1 MFKYMLQNEE
11 DQQANVQVAAEINLQ
26 VLRQLRRHP
35 FRQTVLYIIDR
46 INNRRTEN
54 RQYHQDNFQIST
66 VFKHNNK
73 AMSTKTLLLQ
83 ACLITISHQT
93 WSSLVTYLKD

>member
-11 DQQANVQVAAEINLQ
+11 DQQANFQVAAEINLQ

-54 RQYHQDNFQIST
+54 RQYHQNNFQIST

-73 AMSTKTLLLQ
+73 AMSTKTQLLQ